1 MNNLY
6 KKLLT
11 IIIPCYNAEMYF
23 ERCVLSLEG
32 INNDDVSILFVNDGS
47 TDSTL
52 ELIEQWIKNHSNSYL
67 INKKNGGY
75 SSAINI
81 GLDNCKSEYVL
92 FLGVDD
98 ELDANGINNI
108 CGHLKKNKPDILAF
122 STKKFYDDK
131 DGNVN
136 EGEIDSITNYK
147 KPGLYTTDIYSL
159 YAKLKEDTW
168 ILFSRDTSRCFKL
181 ETIGKTRYFG
191 HTGVSADGC
200 FSSIVACQSKS
211 FEFLNDVCY
220 FWHLHKDS
228 VSGRK
233 KTVEKMEEELFV
245 WFEFFTW
252 ITHFYPMETIPDPI
266 MSHLFAYKK
275 IIDILYDKGRVEIA
289 AQHDRFAKQF
299 SKQIIKEYNISTK
312 SLIKIKCP
320 WIYKLYC
327 KIRRGQIEND

>member
-11 IIIPCYNAEMYF
+11 IIIPCYNAELYF
-23 ERCVLSLEG
+23 ERCVLSLER

-47 TDSTL
+47 TDSTRN
-52 ELIEQWIKNHSNSYL
+52 LIERWIKNHSNSYL
-67 INKKNGGY
+67 INKQNGGY

-81 GLDNCKSEYVL
+81 ALDNCNSEYVL

-98 ELDANGINNI
+98 ELDADGINNI
-108 CGHLKKNKPDILAF
+108 CEHLKKNKPDILFF
-122 STKKFYDDK
+122 STKKIYDDI
-131 DGNVN
+131 DGHII

-147 KPGLYTTDIYSL
+147 KPGLYTTDVYSL
-159 YAKLKEDTW
+159 YTKLRKDTC

-181 ETIGKTRYFG
+181 ESIGKTRYFG
-191 HTGVSADGC
+191 NTGVSADGC
-200 FSSIVACQSKS
+200 FSSIVACQSRS

-233 KTVEKMEEELFV
+233 KTIEKMEEELFV

-252 ITHFYPMETIPDPI
+252 ITNFYPMKTIPDPI
-266 MSHLFAYKK
+266 ISHFFAYKK
-275 IIDILYDKGRVEIA
+275 IIDILYDEGRIEIA
-289 AQHDRFAKQF
+289 SKHEEYVKQF
-299 SKQIIKEYNISTK
+299 SKQILKKYNISIK
-312 SLIKIKCP
+312 SLIKIKYP
-320 WIYKLYC
+320 WIYRLYC
-327 KIRRGQIEND
+327 KTKETSKE